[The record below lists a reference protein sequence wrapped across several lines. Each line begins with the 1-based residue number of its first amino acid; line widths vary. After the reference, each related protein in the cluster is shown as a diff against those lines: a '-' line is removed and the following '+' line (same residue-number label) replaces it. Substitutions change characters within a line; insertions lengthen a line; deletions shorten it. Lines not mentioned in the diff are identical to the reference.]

1 MATNR
6 VYKRADYLG
15 VVPTDP
21 TLPLSGMACRFG
33 ERPGVVEAASAA
45 GTAGGTVSVAFV
57 GEYNLSVQAFTT
69 GGTAP
74 SAVALGDILYYTD
87 SGGTAAGVLN
97 KLSTAHRFGYAA
109 GTIASGGTAT
119 IPVIVGY

>member
-6 VYKRADYLG
+6 VYKRGDYLG
-15 VVPTDP
+15 LVPTDP
-21 TLPLSGMACRFG
+21 TLPLSGMATRFG
-33 ERPGVVEAASAA
+33 ERPGVVEAHTVG
-45 GTAGGTVSVAFV
+45 GTAGGTVSVSFV
-57 GEYNLSVQAFTT
+57 GVYNLSVQAFTT

-87 SGGTAAGVLN
+87 SGGTSAGTIN
-97 KLSTAHRFGYAA
+97 KLSTAHRFGYAM

>member
-6 VYKRADYLG
+6 WYKRGDYLA

-21 TLPLSGMACRFG
+21 TLPLTSWPVRFG
-33 ERPGVVEAASAA
+33 ERPGVCEVSPPS
-45 GTAGGTVSVAFV
+45 AGGTASVSFV
-57 GEYNLSVQAFTT
+57 GVYDLSVQAFTT

-87 SGGTAAGVLN
+87 SSGTTIGTLN